1 MGTIKLFI
9 GMAWT
14 MLEMKI
20 IQWTH
25 RLWNR
30 QISRILCRAYNDRVI
45 DSKQLHTLA
54 AAFDQT
60 QRHMVYGKYA
70 EWSFGMLRDIR
81 EFRVTDGKKEGLCT
95 SFFDHFVIEWDD
107 GTTMRTIDLS
117 NHGIRKVKIPS

>member
-1 MGTIKLFI
+1 MSIIKLII

-54 AAFDQT
+54 AAFDPT

-70 EWSFGMLRDIR
+70 EWSFYMMRDR
-81 EFRVTDGKKEGLCT
+81 NKEMDCETD
-95 SFFDHFVIEWDD
+95 I
-107 GTTMRTIDLS
+107 
-117 NHGIRKVKIPS
+117 

>member
-1 MGTIKLFI
+1 MSIIKLII

-54 AAFDQT
+54 AAFDPT
-60 QRHMVYGKYA
+60 QDHMVYGKYA
-70 EWSFGMLRDIR
+70 EWSFHM
-81 EFRVTDGKKEGLCT
+81 
-95 SFFDHFVIEWDD
+95 
-107 GTTMRTIDLS
+107 M
-117 NHGIRKVKIPS
+117 